1 MSQKTSWWRSWEITV
16 DSNWI
21 MMLGM
26 VLLFAF
32 IAFLLGWSI
41 RNLLFDKVDYRV
53 LQGARNGWLD
63 TLTCVIGA
71 AYSFMFAYS
80 FPGKHL
86 KVAFLLLG
94 TEYTVR
100 FAIEYLHV
108 AAGVHHSAAVAGSIG
123 RQVAFAIILV
133 AIIQWFRSA
142 VRWVSPSN
150 PGVADS

>member
-1 MSQKTSWWRSWEITV
+1 MSQKTSWWRSWEIAV

-21 MMLGM
+21 MTIGM

-32 IAFLLGWSI
+32 ITFLLGWSI
-41 RNLLFDKVDYRV
+41 RDLLFDKVDYRV

-63 TLTCVIGA
+63 TLAYVLGA
-71 AYSFMFAYS
+71 VYSFVFAYS

-86 KVAFLLLG
+86 KVAFSLLA

-108 AAGVHHSAAVAGSIG
+108 AASVHHSAAVAGSIA
-123 RQVAFAIILV
+123 RQVAFTIILV
-133 AIIQWFRSA
+133 AITQWFRSV
-142 VRWVSPSN
+142 VRWFSPPNPEVSGS
-150 PGVADS
+150 

>member
-1 MSQKTSWWRSWEITV
+1 MSQKTNWWNSWEITV

-21 MMLGM
+21 VTIGM

-32 IAFLLGWSI
+32 TAFLLGWSI
-41 RNLLFDKVDYRV
+41 RNLLFNRVDYRV

-63 TLTCVIGA
+63 TLGYVIGA
-71 AYSFMFAYS
+71 FVFFLWAYS

-86 KVAFLLLG
+86 KVAFLLLA

-108 AAGVHHSAAVAGSIG
+108 AAGVHHSAAVAGSVAS
-123 RQVAFAIILV
+123 QVAYTIILV
-133 AIIQWFRSA
+133 AIIQWFGSV
-142 VRWVSPSN
+142 VRWISTVQS
-150 PGVADS
+150 

>member
-21 MMLGM
+21 MTIGM

-41 RNLLFDKVDYRV
+41 RDVLFDKVDYRV
-53 LQGARNGWLD
+53 LQGARNGWFD
-63 TLTCVIGA
+63 ALTYALGA
-71 AYSFMFAYS
+71 VYCFVFAYS
-80 FPGKHL
+80 FQGKHL
-86 KVAFLLLG
+86 KVAFLLLA

-108 AAGVHHSAAVAGSIG
+108 AAGVHHSAAVAGSIAC
-123 RQVAFAIILV
+123 QFAYTIILV
-133 AIIQWFRSA
+133 AIIQWFKSV
-142 VRWVSPSN
+142 VRWIPPSN
-150 PGVADS
+150 PGAGS

>member
-21 MMLGM
+21 MTIGM

-41 RNLLFDKVDYRV
+41 RDLLSDKVDYRV
-53 LQGARNGWLD
+53 LQGARNGWFD
-63 TLTCVIGA
+63 ALTYALGA
-71 AYSFMFAYS
+71 VYCFVFAYS

-86 KVAFLLLG
+86 KVAFLLLA

-123 RQVAFAIILV
+123 CQVAYTILLV
-133 AIIQWFRSA
+133 AIIQWFKSV
-142 VRWVSPSN
+142 VRWIPPSN
-150 PGVADS
+150 PGAGS

>member
-21 MMLGM
+21 VTIGM
-26 VLLFAF
+26 VLLFAYV
-32 IAFLLGWSI
+32 AFLLGWSI
-41 RNLLFDKVDYRV
+41 RDFLFDKVDYRV

-63 TLTCVIGA
+63 TLDYVIGA
-71 AYSFMFAYS
+71 FVFFLCAYSI
-80 FPGKHL
+80 PGKHL

-108 AAGVHHSAAVAGSIG
+108 AAGVHHSAAVVGSIA
-123 RQVAFAIILV
+123 RQVAFTIIFV
-133 AIIQWFRSA
+133 AIIQWFKSV
-142 VRWVSPSN
+142 VRWISPSN
-150 PGVADS
+150 PGAGS

>member
-16 DSNWI
+16 DSNWVI
-21 MMLGM
+21 TIGM

-63 TLTCVIGA
+63 TLAYVLGA
-71 AYSFMFAYS
+71 AYSFVFAYS

-108 AAGVHHSAAVAGSIG
+108 AAGVHHSAAVAGSLAC
-123 RQVAFAIILV
+123 QVAYTIVLV
-133 AIIQWFRSA
+133 AIIQWFKSV
-142 VRWVSPSN
+142 VRWIQPSN
-150 PGVADS
+150 PGTGS

>member
-1 MSQKTSWWRSWEITV
+1 MTQKTSWWRSWEITI

-21 MMLGM
+21 VTIGV
-26 VLLFAF
+26 VLLFAYV
-32 IAFLLGWSI
+32 AFLLGWSI
-41 RNLLFDKVDYRV
+41 RDVLFDKVDYRV

-63 TLTCVIGA
+63 SLPYVIGA
-71 AYSFMFAYS
+71 AYSFAFAYL

-108 AAGVHHSAAVAGSIG
+108 AAGVHHSAAVVGSIA
-123 RQVAFAIILV
+123 RQVAFTIILV
-133 AIIQWFRSA
+133 AIIQWFKSV
-142 VRWVSPSN
+142 VRWISPSN
-150 PGVADS
+150 PGAGS

>member
-21 MMLGM
+21 MTIGTA
-26 VLLFAF
+26 LLFAF
-32 IAFLLGWSI
+32 IAFLLGWNI
-41 RNLLFDKVDYRV
+41 RDFLFDRVDYRV
-53 LQGARNGWLD
+53 LQGVHNGWLD
-63 TLTCVIGA
+63 TLTYVIGA

-80 FPGKHL
+80 FPRKHL

-108 AAGVHHSAAVAGSIG
+108 AVGMHHSAAVAGSIA
-123 RQVAFAIILV
+123 RQVAFTIILV
-133 AIIQWFRSA
+133 AIIQWFKSV
-142 VRWVSPSN
+142 VRWTPPSN
-150 PGVADS
+150 SGADN